1 MRGFLGWVFECVARV
16 HGKIITRPGIC
27 LGARQEW
34 LLPSQTKPEEGDSSG
49 RQEAPGAT
57 SARLPAFSHPDC
69 TVGPGIAP
77 GHAPEALAGCT
88 AGRDLGPAALTLP
101 RRRGFQLANSTP
113 VRRNPGRWGSMRK
126 ARDCPRLASR
136 GGRGISNTPRCAAG
150 NSLRPCPDCQ
160 GGFARRLPG
169 RLLSEM
175 PPRSVALRLVS
186 GRFSEPIDSLEGRAG
201 SEVSQR

>member
-16 HGKIITRPGIC
+16 HGRIITRPGIS

-34 LLPSQTKPEEGDSSG
+34 LLPSQTKPEEDDSSG

-69 TVGPGIAP
+69 TVGPGITPA
-77 GHAPEALAGCT
+77 HAPEALAGCT

-113 VRRNPGRWGSMRK
+113 VRRNHG
-126 ARDCPRLASR
+126 R
-136 GGRGISNTPRCAAG
+136 GGGPCVRPATVRDWRPEEAEESRTPLGALQETLSAPAQPAKADSLATSPAGCYPRCHRARSRSG
-150 NSLRPCPDCQ
+150 WSLD
-160 GGFARRLPG
+160 GS
-169 RLLSEM
+169 LS
-175 PPRSVALRLVS
+175 L
-186 GRFSEPIDSLEGRAG
+186 
-201 SEVSQR
+201 